1 MTDVQVAAPVFGEAF
16 RAELATL
23 FRWRRDVR
31 RFRTDPVPDALLHAL
46 IALAATAPSV
56 GFSQPARFVRV
67 GDTARRDA
75 VVAEFERCN
84 RAALAAYD
92 GTKRR
97 LYASLKLAGL
107 HEAPVHL
114 AIFAD
119 TSTVRGS
126 GLGRAQMPETLA
138 YSVVAAVQTFALAAR
153 ANGIGVGWVS
163 ILDPERIHAILAVDD
178 AWHLIAYVCVGYPVE
193 EHADRELV
201 RAGWEADEPAAAQLT
216 ER

>member
-1 MTDVQVAAPVFGEAF
+1 VTDVQIAPPAFGDAF
-16 RAELATL
+16 RAELALL

-31 RFRTDPVPDALLHAL
+31 RFRTDPVPDALLHSL

-67 GDTARRDA
+67 GDAARRAA

-84 RAALAAYD
+84 RAALDAYD
-92 GTKRR
+92 GTKRER
-97 LYASLKLAGL
+97 YAALKLAGL
-107 HEAPVHL
+107 REAPVHL

-119 TSTVRGS
+119 TSTTRGS

-163 ILDPERIHAILAVDD
+163 ILDPECVRAILAVDE
-178 AWHLIAYVCVGYPVE
+178 AWHLVAYVCVGFPIE

-201 RAGWEADEPAAAQLT
+201 RAGWEAEEPAAALLT